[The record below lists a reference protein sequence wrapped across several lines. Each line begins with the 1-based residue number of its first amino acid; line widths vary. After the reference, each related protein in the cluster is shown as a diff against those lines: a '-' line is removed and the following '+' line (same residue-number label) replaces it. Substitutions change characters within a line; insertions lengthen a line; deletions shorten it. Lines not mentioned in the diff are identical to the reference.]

1 MSVWVVELSFQMVVR
16 LQALEND
23 VFPATFPSRLSSQPP
38 SKSHTKEFHF
48 MTRVQPK
55 TPTQILLKSVL
66 MFAVVALSFSPNTIF
81 RPRTKSRVHVANA
94 PVVSI
99 FPRAD

>member
-1 MSVWVVELSFQMVVR
+1 
-16 LQALEND
+16 
-23 VFPATFPSRLSSQPP
+23 
-38 SKSHTKEFHF
+38 

-81 RPRTKSRVHVANA
+81 RPRTKSRVQVANA